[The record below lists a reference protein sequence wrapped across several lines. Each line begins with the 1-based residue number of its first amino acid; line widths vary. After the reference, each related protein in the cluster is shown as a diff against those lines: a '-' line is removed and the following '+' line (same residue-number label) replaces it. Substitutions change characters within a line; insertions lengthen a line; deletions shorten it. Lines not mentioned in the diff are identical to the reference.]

1 MSNSEIKKIWE
12 RIVSLE
18 RGHSGLYNSYNSTL
32 NEIRKGL
39 EEAVKRSP
47 EYEKEA
53 QQASRKTSEFRN
65 RASETLEEVRQI
77 LELIKAGEKEAEQS
91 KNNTHV
97 LLKEIKESHV
107 QFLEEKTNI
116 DFKVNEVFEKLE
128 SIQESISK
136 FDTTLENH
144 PDLEEEISE
153 FESHLSVVKDQE
165 SKSIQL
171 VKSITNKK
179 IELETLY
186 NEILGYSTK
195 DEETGESVHVAGTK
209 EELENSLDDLQH
221 KVSEFENNY
230 SKLEIGTKDNVNN
243 LLQVN
248 SEKISEQIK
257 SWEEKFINLNKRI
270 ESLLPNALTAGLSH
284 AFSIK
289 KKDEVESYENHK
301 KQFSY
306 GIVGMVAVSI
316 IPFIISVVTLIKQTP
331 LDIVIERAPKL
342 VIAILPLYIP
352 VLWLSIASSKKMNL
366 SKRLIEEYSHKEVL
380 SKTYEGLSKQIN
392 ELGDDIISSELKVHL
407 LQDFLQ
413 MYSENPGKLISDYNS
428 SDHPIMQL
436 LENSNKLEKTISKLE
451 KIPGMQKIVSLLE
464 KKSAERFEQTTELVE
479 KNIDRV
485 IAIRTKHESNEE
497 EESA

>member
-1 MSNSEIKKIWE
+1 MSNSEIKQIWD

-18 RGHSGLYNSYNSTL
+18 RGHSNLYNSYNSTL
-32 NEIRKGL
+32 NEIRRGL
-39 EEAVKRSP
+39 DEATKRSP

-77 LELIKAGEKEAEQS
+77 LESIKVDKQEAEQS
-91 KNNTHV
+91 KKDTKE
-97 LLKEIKESHV
+97 LLEEIKESHSE
-107 QFLEEKTNI
+107 FLEEKSNI
-116 DFKVNEVFEKLE
+116 DSKVKEVLEKLE
-128 SIQESISK
+128 SIQDSIDK
-136 FDTTLENH
+136 FETTLENH

-153 FESHLSVVKDQE
+153 LENHLSVIKDHE

-195 DEETGESVHVAGTK
+195 DDETGENILVAGTK
-209 EELENSLDDLQH
+209 QELENSLDDLQQ
-221 KVSEFENNY
+221 KVTDFENHY
-230 SKLEIGTKDNVNN
+230 SKLELGTKDNVNN

-257 SWEEKFINLNKRI
+257 GWEEKYSSLNKKI

-284 AFSIK
+284 AFSVK
-289 KKDEVESYENHK
+289 KSDEVESYRNHK
-301 KQFSY
+301 QQFSN
-306 GIVGMVAVSI
+306 GILGMVIVSI
-316 IPFIISVVTLIKQTP
+316 IPFIISVVTLINQTP
-331 LDIVIERAPKL
+331 LEVVIERAPKL

-392 ELGDDIISSELKVHL
+392 ELGDDLISNELKIHL

-436 LENSNKLEKTISKLE
+436 LEESHKLEKTISKLE
-451 KIPGMQKIVSLLE
+451 KIPGMQKVVSILE
-464 KKSAERFEQTTELVE
+464 KKSAEKLEQTTELVE

-485 IAIRTKHESNEE
+485 LTVKNKHKLDEEQESV
-497 EESA
+497 

>member
-1 MSNSEIKKIWE
+1 MSNSDIKQMWE

-18 RGHSGLYNSYNSTL
+18 RGHSDLYNSYNSTL

-77 LELIKAGEKEAEQS
+77 LESIKVGEKEAEQS
-91 KNNTHV
+91 KNSTHE

-107 QFLEEKTNI
+107 QFLDDKENI
-116 DFKVNEVFEKLE
+116 DSKVREVLEKLE
-128 SIQESISK
+128 SVQSSISK
-136 FDTTLENH
+136 FETVIENH

-153 FESHLSVVKDQE
+153 FESHLSVIKDQE
-165 SKSIQL
+165 SKSVQL

-186 NEILGYSTK
+186 NEILGYTTK
-195 DEETGESVHVAGTK
+195 DEETGESVQIAGTK
-209 EELENSLDDLQH
+209 EELENSLSVLQD

-230 SKLEIGTKDNVNN
+230 SRLETGTKENVNN

-257 SWEEKFINLNKRI
+257 SWEEKFSNLNKQI
-270 ESLLPNALTAGLSH
+270 EGLLPNALTAGLSH

-289 KKDEVESYENHK
+289 KGDEVESYENHK

-306 GIVGMVAVSI
+306 GIVGMVTVSI
-316 IPFIISVVTLIKQTP
+316 IPFLISVVTLINQTP
-331 LDIVIERAPKL
+331 LDVVIERAPKL

-392 ELGDDIISSELKVHL
+392 ELGDDIISSELKVRL

-436 LENSNKLEKTISKLE
+436 LENSNKLEKTIAKLE

-464 KKSAERFEQTTELVE
+464 KKSAEKLAQTQEQVEKTLDRVLEVKNINGTTEDKE
-479 KNIDRV
+479 T
-485 IAIRTKHESNEE
+485 A
-497 EESA
+497 